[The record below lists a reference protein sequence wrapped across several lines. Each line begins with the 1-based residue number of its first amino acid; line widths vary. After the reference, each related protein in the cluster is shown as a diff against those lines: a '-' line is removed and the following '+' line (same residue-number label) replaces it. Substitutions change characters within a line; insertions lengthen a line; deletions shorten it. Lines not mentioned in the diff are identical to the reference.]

1 MGRGRISFW
10 CLSLAALFCAFLG
23 VSAFAAAD
31 RSERVCSIEL
41 PQGADLRQVISGRF
55 AWNCSGSY
63 PDISAPSIVLRLP
76 VQGAADISAAGL
88 PRYAIGRN
96 AKFSHLT
103 IMAQG
108 ADGTTRQTRYAFDEV
123 RPGLP
128 NMQFSA
134 RLPQLD
140 AGTRYVYVAVEGTT
154 QRILLDRLH
163 LSRQLPGATPAD
175 RNMLF
180 LLAALSGMILM
191 PLAFNLAFYRV
202 LRERFLLWHVL
213 LSTCGLAQILLTS
226 GFYSAWFTLN
236 MTQVRAVSI
245 LSFGGMLVTA
255 SMFAASFIEPDK
267 LSPRLRKLLLLGA
280 AWCALLT
287 AIHAW
292 GFESLGRHSSDLYY
306 LGCAVMLP
314 LFAAVICN
322 AIHRGSRAVWF
333 QLLGWAPMVLVG
345 VVRVVSYFVPSLP
358 QTDAND
364 LFHLGIAVE
373 CVATAFGVADR
384 FMSIRHQRDRAIS
397 DARMSEALSERDPL
411 TGLLNRR
418 AIEPRFAQL
427 RSMGFNTF
435 ALIDLDRFK
444 LVNDTHG
451 HAVGDAV
458 LQAVA
463 HALEPNEDVLAMRL
477 GGEEF
482 MLLLRGEDT
491 RRMAEQR
498 RTAIPTRTAGDVPGL
513 DRLVTASMGLVE
525 LPVEGLEA
533 ASFNDL
539 YIRADELLYQAKE
552 AGRNRAMFEKLV
564 GFSDRRSERRPEKSV
579 AA

>member
-1 MGRGRISFW
+1 MRRGCISFW
-10 CLSLAALFCAFLG
+10 WLSLTALLCALLG
-23 VSAFAAAD
+23 VPAFAAGD
-31 RSERVCSIEL
+31 RGKAVCAIEL
-41 PQGADLRQVISGRF
+41 PRVADVRQVISGRPN
-55 AWNCSGSY
+55 WNCSGNY
-63 PDISAPSIVLRLP
+63 PDISAPVMLLRLP
-76 VQGAADISAAGL
+76 VQGAAGASAADL
-88 PRYAIGRN
+88 PRYVISRST
-96 AKFSHLT
+96 KFSHLT
-103 IMAQG
+103 ILAQG
-108 ADGTTRQTRYAFDEV
+108 ADGTPRQTRYAFDEV
-123 RPGLP
+123 QPGLP
-128 NMQFSA
+128 NLQFAA
-134 RLPQLD
+134 RLPELD
-140 AGTRYVYVAVEGTT
+140 AGSRYVYVAVEGTT
-154 QRILLDRLH
+154 QRILLDRLR
-163 LSRQLPGATPAD
+163 LSRQLPGETRAE

-180 LLAALSGMILM
+180 LLAALAGMILM

-202 LRERFLLWHVL
+202 LRERFLLWHVIM
-213 LSTCGLAQILLTS
+213 STCGLAQILLTS
-226 GFYSAWFTLN
+226 GFYTAWIALS
-236 MTQVRAVSI
+236 MTQVRTVSI
-245 LSFGGMLVTA
+245 LSFGGMLVAA

-267 LSPRLRKLLLLGA
+267 LSPRLRKLLWIGA
-280 AWCALLT
+280 GWCALLT
-287 AIHAW
+287 AIHAC
-292 GFESLGRHSSDLYY
+292 GFESLGRHSADLYY

-314 LFAAVICN
+314 LFAAVILS
-322 AIHRGSRAVWF
+322 AIRRGSRAVWF

-345 VVRVVSYFVPSLP
+345 IIRVASYFVPGLP

-364 LFHLGIAVE
+364 LFHFGIAVE
-373 CVATAFGVADR
+373 CAATALGVADR

-397 DARMSEALSERDPL
+397 QARMSEALSERDPL

-463 HALEPNEDVLAMRL
+463 TALEPSEDVLAMRL

-491 RRMAEQR
+491 HRMAEQR
-498 RTAIPTRTAGDVPGL
+498 RTAIPTRTAGDVTGL

-525 LPVEGLEA
+525 MPAEGLEA
-533 ASFNDL
+533 ESFNEV

-552 AGRNRAMFEKLV
+552 AGRNRAMFERLV
-564 GFSDRRSERRPEKSV
+564 GFADRRSERRPGKSI